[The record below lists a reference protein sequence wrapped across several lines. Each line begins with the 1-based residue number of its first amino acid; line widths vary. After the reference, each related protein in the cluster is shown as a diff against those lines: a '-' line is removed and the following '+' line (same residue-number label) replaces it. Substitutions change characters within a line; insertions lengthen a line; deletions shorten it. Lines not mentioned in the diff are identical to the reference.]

1 MDEPTT
7 VTPLTPSDLR
17 AGEQLEGSHFTAAV
31 YGSILVTTII
41 ASFALTDQSADR
53 AGLFV
58 AVAMLTYWLAHVW
71 AGFVGAR
78 VHHQGR
84 VGFGTVRRLGRREW
98 PIAEAAMVPLAV
110 LLGAH
115 IGLYGEDVAMEL
127 ATAACILQLFGWGV
141 AAARATAAS
150 WLFALVNGVVDAA
163 FGVVIVVLELLVH

>member
-1 MDEPTT
+1 MDEHTA

-17 AGEQLEGSHFTAAV
+17 AGERLEGSRFTAAV
-31 YGSILVTTII
+31 YGSILVTTVI
-41 ASFALTDQSADR
+41 ASFAIADQSADR
-53 AGLFV
+53 AGLVV

-84 VGFGTVRRLGRREW
+84 VGLDTVRRLGRKEW
-98 PIAEAAMVPLAV
+98 PIAEAAAVPLAV
-110 LLGAH
+110 LFAYHL
-115 IGLYGEDVAMEL
+115 GLYSGDAALDL
-127 ATAACILQLFGWGV
+127 AVAACVVQLFGWGV

-150 WLFALVNGVVDAA
+150 WPFALLNGVVDAA